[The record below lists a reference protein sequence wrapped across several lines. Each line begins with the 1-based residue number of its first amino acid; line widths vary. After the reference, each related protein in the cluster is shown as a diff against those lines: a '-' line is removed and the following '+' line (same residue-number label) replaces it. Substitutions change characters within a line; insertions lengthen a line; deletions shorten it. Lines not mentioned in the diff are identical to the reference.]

1 MTAPL
6 KIAFV
11 IDRYFEFGGLQ
22 RDCLRMAVLCAE
34 KGNEVTV
41 ITGSWLG
48 DKPENIIVKEVD
60 ANAVTNTGKVTR
72 LEQAMESI
80 RFEKPFDCIVGF
92 KKMGGLDL
100 YYAGDPCLAAKLNTQ
115 SFIKRLL
122 PRYKKMLKKEAAVF
136 NPESKTKI
144 LLIAHQEQDKFSHY
158 YGTSKDKFYLLPP
171 GIDKKRLVNVN
182 FSQEDRQALR
192 VEFNIKEND
201 FVILQVGS
209 YFRTKGVDRSITAIA
224 SLPASLKEKTKLI
237 IVGAGDV
244 APYHAMASQLDLT
257 EKIIF
262 PGPLKDISRF
272 YYSADLLL
280 HPAVTENTGTAIL
293 EAMVCGLPV
302 LTTENCGYACHVIS
316 AQAGGVSPM
325 PFNQTAFNLLLEGM
339 LDVSN
344 VSKLDTWGENGLKYG
359 QTEDLYSMIDKATDI
374 IIESASAKSL

>member
-48 DKPENIIVKEVD
+48 EKPDNIIINEVD
-60 ANAVTNTGKVTR
+60 ANAFTNTGKISR
-72 LEQAMESI
+72 LEQEMESI

-100 YYAGDPCLAAKLNTQ
+100 YYAGDPCFAAKLDTQ
-115 SFIKRLL
+115 SFVKRLV
-122 PRYKKMLKKEAAVF
+122 PRYKKMLKNEAAVF
-136 NPESKTKI
+136 NSESRTKI

-158 YGTSKDKFYLLPP
+158 YGTSKDRFHFLPP
-171 GIDKKRLVNVN
+171 GIDKNRLVNEN
-182 FSQEDRQALR
+182 FRQEDRQALR
-192 VEFNIKEND
+192 AEFNIKEND
-201 FVILQVGS
+201 FLVLQVGS
-209 YFRTKGVDRSITAIA
+209 SFRTKGVDRSITAIA
-224 SLPASLKEKTKLI
+224 GLPASLKEKTKI
-237 IVGAGDV
+237 AIVGAGDV
-244 APYHAMASQLDLT
+244 APYRAMASQLDIT
-257 EKIIF
+257 DKIIF
-262 PGPLKDISRF
+262 PGPQKDVSRF

-302 LTTENCGYACHVIS
+302 LTTENCGYASHVIS
-316 AQAGGVSPM
+316 AQAGAVSPM
-325 PFNQTAFNLLLEGM
+325 PFNQAAFNLLLEGM
-339 LDVSN
+339 LNST
-344 VSKLDTWGENGLKYG
+344 KLDTWSKNGLRYS

-374 IIESASAKSL
+374 IIKSARAKST

>member
-41 ITGSWLG
+41 IAGSWLG

-60 ANAVTNTGKVTR
+60 ANAVTNTGKITR
-72 LEQAMESI
+72 LEQAMERI

-100 YYAGDPCLAAKLNTQ
+100 YYAGDPCFAAKLNTQ
-115 SFIKRLL
+115 SIIKRLL

-136 NPESKTKI
+136 SPESKTRI

-158 YGTSKDKFYLLPP
+158 YGTSKDRFHLLPPGP
-171 GIDKKRLVNVN
+171 GIDKKRLVNEN

-192 VEFNIKEND
+192 AEFNIKEND
-201 FVILQVGS
+201 FLILQVGS
-209 YFRTKGVDRSITAIA
+209 SFRTKGVDRSITAIA

-237 IVGAGDV
+237 VIGAGDV

-302 LTTENCGYACHVIS
+302 LTTENCGYASFVIS
-316 AQAGGVSPM
+316 AQAGGVCPM
-325 PFNQTAFNLLLEGM
+325 PFNQVAFNLLLEGM
-339 LDVSN
+339 LDTSR
-344 VSKLDTWGENGLKYG
+344 LDTWGKNGLHYS

-374 IIESASAKSL
+374 IIKSARVNK